1 MGSTESMCLKQEK
14 QMKTYNFYS
23 DAGHG
28 WLEVDLQELVSLGVA
43 SAISRYS
50 YIKQTENGI
59 KVYLEEDCDTQVFHG
74 AMAKSGIEY
83 SVTGIDHGWNSPIRN
98 YRRFGE

>member
-1 MGSTESMCLKQEK
+1 
-14 QMKTYNFYS
+14 MKTYTFYS

-28 WLEVDLQELVSLGVA
+28 WLEVDLQELVALGVA

-50 YIKQTENGI
+50 YIKRTDTGT
-59 KVYLEEDCDTQVFHG
+59 KVYLEEDCDSQVFHE

-83 SVTGIDHGWNSPIRN
+83 SVTCFDHGWNSPIRN
-98 YRRFGE
+98 YLRFHEGRV